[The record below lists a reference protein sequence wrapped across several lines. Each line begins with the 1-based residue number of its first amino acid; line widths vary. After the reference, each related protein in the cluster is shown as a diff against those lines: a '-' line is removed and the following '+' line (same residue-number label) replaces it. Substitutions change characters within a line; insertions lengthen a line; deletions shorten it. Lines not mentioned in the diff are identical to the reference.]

1 VRHERPQVKLNV
13 VEADERRMAEWRRLY
28 PEDVAGEVAF
38 WDEKKVAR
46 REKRK
51 LGRERR
57 ARKRFLEAE
66 LDNPNSMHGIEDTPQ
81 NGKTSGALPRRAPRR
96 GAAATSSLGLYFSVV

>member
-13 VEADERRMAEWRRLY
+13 VEADEPRMAEWRRLY
-28 PEDVAGEVAF
+28 PEDVAWEVAF

-66 LDNPNSMHGIEDTPQ
+66 LDSPNSTHDIENNSPEWDDLWR
-81 NGKTSGALPRRAPRR
+81 TS
-96 GAAATSSLGLYFSVV
+96 